1 MSRDWFVYSF
11 VAQGVVI
18 LAEHTAQSSDLSGVA
33 AQWLKTLNRP
43 AHRKFT
49 MNYDHHIVNFLAD
62 DGYFY
67 GVVAKES
74 VGSQILFAFLERV
87 KGDFKKRYAHG
98 KGETATEKSLSKS
111 FGPVMKEHMQ
121 YVVSHAQEIDQLAN
135 VKAQASE
142 VQVIILDNIKKVL
155 ERGEQLNS
163 VEDKAK
169 ELHELAV
176 EYKETAREVRRK
188 MWYQNMKIKL
198 GILGILLL
206 ILALIIWTSIC
217 HGFNCSN

>member
-1 MSRDWFVYSF
+1 
-11 VAQGVVI
+11 
-18 LAEHTAQSSDLSGVA
+18 
-33 AQWLKTLNRP
+33 
-43 AHRKFT
+43 
-49 MNYDHHIVNFLAD
+49 
-62 DGYFY
+62 
-67 GVVAKES
+67 
-74 VGSQILFAFLERV
+74 
-87 KGDFKKRYAHG
+87 
-98 KGETATEKSLSKS
+98 
-111 FGPVMKEHMQ
+111 MQ